1 MLKIEQNGNTLE
13 LYASAKEMPITRRQA
28 LQKWILHDSGIGSDM
43 ESVDKRLANVLV
55 FATNAKFE
63 EMKGEVLNLRYT
75 LFSMLQGIDYK
86 SRAFACFVSKING
99 EQVNDIS
106 DDGLKETARKLG
118 ELQFTF
124 EEIDSWFEEVKKKL
138 IPN

>member
-1 MLKIEQNGNTLE
+1 MLKITHNNHTLE

-43 ESVDKRLANVLV
+43 ESIDKRLTNVLV
-55 FATNAKFE
+55 FATNGKTE
-63 EMKGEVLNLRYT
+63 EMKGEILNLRYT
-75 LFSMLQGIDYK
+75 FFSMLQGIDYK
-86 SRAFACFVSKING
+86 SRAFACFIARVNG
-99 EQVNDIS
+99 EEMNDIS
-106 DDGLKETARKLG
+106 DDGLRATAAKLG

-124 EEIDSWFEEVKKKL
+124 DEIDSWFEDVKKKL